1 MNKKIEFR
9 HTGECQYDEHGG
21 TNVAV
26 IRISK
31 SDLVNN
37 AVFVRLDAGRFGLH
51 VLSRHFLHPVGRIHQ
66 HDDGNIL

>member
-9 HTGECQYDEHGG
+9 HTGEYQY
-21 TNVAV
+21 
-26 IRISK
+26 
-31 SDLVNN
+31 LVNN